1 VEVIRSV
8 ARAAALLS
16 AALLTACGGSSSPTA
31 ALQCDKVPSQLHGA
45 RTDTAAPKPTFTLAD
60 TDDASYD
67 FKARTAGKVTFL
79 YFGYTHCP
87 DECPTSMA
95 DVASAL
101 RRLPAATADQVA
113 VVFVT
118 TDPWRDTPAV
128 LRKWLD
134 RFDPDFVGLTGNPT
148 DIAGAEVDMGLPI
161 SKRQPAKRKDGV
173 GRYSVAHFAAVLAY
187 GRDGR
192 LATLYPAG
200 VTPTDIAADI
210 QVLVKGCKST

>member
-1 VEVIRSV
+1 VIRLAVRSAALV
-8 ARAAALLS
+8 AAALLTGC
-16 AALLTACGGSSSPTA
+16 AGSSSSAPT
-31 ALQCDKVPSQLHGA
+31 LDCDQVAGQLHGA
-45 RTDTAAPKPTFTLAD
+45 VPDTSSPKPTFTLAD
-60 TDDASYD
+60 TDGATYNLRNRS
-67 FKARTAGKVTFL
+67 TGKVTFL

-101 RRLPAATADQVA
+101 RRLPSATADPVS

-118 TDPWRDTPAV
+118 TDPWRDRPAV
-128 LRKWLD
+128 LRSWLD

-161 SKRQPAKRKDGV
+161 SKREPANRGDGA
-173 GRYSVAHFAAVLAY
+173 GRYSVAHFAAVMAY

-210 QVLVKGCKST
+210 QVLVKECRST